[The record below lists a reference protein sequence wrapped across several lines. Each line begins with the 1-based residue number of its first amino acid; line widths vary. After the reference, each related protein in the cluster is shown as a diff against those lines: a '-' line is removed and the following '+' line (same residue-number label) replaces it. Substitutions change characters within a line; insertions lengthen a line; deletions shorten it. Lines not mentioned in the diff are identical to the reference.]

1 MQGEEF
7 TKEEITD
14 AYLKLLWVQGL
25 IDFVLCLNI
34 CVNIED
40 DRTAGFISMF
50 NILQDYIKP
59 AAGVLDNLDT
69 YYEDKFSALGETEK
83 TEGGKQ

>member
-1 MQGEEF
+1 MQGEKF

-25 IDFVLCLNI
+25 IDFVLSLNI
-34 CVNIED
+34 CVDIED
-40 DRTAGFISMF
+40 NKTAGFIAMF

-59 AAGVLDNLDT
+59 AAGVLDYLDT

-83 TEGGKQ
+83 TEGGK